1 MFALMIWRNRM
12 KRAPSRSR
20 LPVLGLLA
28 ALAVMLGTAPALANV
43 TVTEVSSDPFT
54 NSTSQHATEVEP
66 DSFTAG
72 NTSVA
77 AVQQGRFYD
86 GGASDLGFA
95 TSTNGGATWTSG
107 SLPGLTTFDGGSYNA
122 VSDPVVAF
130 DPKHGVWLIS
140 GLAITTTSGVVGA
153 AVTVNRSTDGGL
165 TWGNAINAVVASG
178 GASLDKDWITC
189 DASTAS
195 SYYGNCYA
203 EYDNNGGGNRIYMAT
218 STDGG
223 MTWHTVQ
230 TGSTGLGGQPMVQHG
245 GTVIVPYLTNNGQI
259 RSFRSVNGGSSW
271 SSSVAVA
278 TVRSHTVAGGIR
290 TSPLPSAQIDATG
303 KVYVVWQDC
312 RFQSG
317 CAGNDIVM
325 STSANGTSWST
336 VTRVT
341 SDGGDHF
348 IPGIGVDA
356 TTSGSSA
363 KIAVAYYRYP
373 TSNCTAS
380 TCQLTVGYASSVNGG
395 TSWSAPTQLAG
406 PMTLSWL
413 ASTNQGVMVGDY
425 IATSVV
431 SGVAWPAMVI
441 AAAPSGGT
449 FNEALYE
456 AAGGLQITGGALRAA
471 ATPLVTSG
479 HQPTFTVPP
488 RAR

>member
-1 MFALMIWRNRM
+1 M
-12 KRAPSRSR
+12 KILSRSR
-20 LPVLGLLA
+20 LPVLGLLV
-28 ALAVMLGTAPALANV
+28 ALAVVFGAMSARANV

-72 NTSVA
+72 NTIVT

-95 TSTNGGATWTSG
+95 TSTNDGATWTSG
-107 SLPGLTTFDGGSYNA
+107 SLPGLTTFDGGSYDR
-122 VSDPVVAF
+122 VSDPAVAF
-130 DPKHGVWLIS
+130 DPKHGAWLIS
-140 GLAITTTSGVVGA
+140 GLAIKTTSGVVGA

-165 TWGNAINAVVASG
+165 TWANATNVVVASG
-178 GASLDKDWITC
+178 SASLDKEWITC
-189 DASTAS
+189 DATAS
-195 SYYGNCYA
+195 SPHYGNCYV

-223 MTWHTVQ
+223 MTWSTIQ
-230 TGSTGLGGQPMVQHG
+230 TGSTGLGGQPLVQPG
-245 GTVIVPYLTNNGQI
+245 GTVIVPYLSNNGQI
-259 RSFRSVNGGSSW
+259 RSFRSTNGGSTW
-271 SSSVAVA
+271 SSSVTVA
-278 TVRSHTVAGGIR
+278 TVQSHTVAGGLR
-290 TSPLPSAQIDATG
+290 TSALPSAQIDAAGT
-303 KVYVVWQDC
+303 VYVVWQDC

-317 CAGNDIVM
+317 CPGNDIVL
-325 STSANGTSWST
+325 STSANGTTWSA

-348 IPGIGVDA
+348 IPGIGVDV

-373 TSNCTAS
+373 VSNCTAS
-380 TCQLTVGYASSVNGG
+380 TCQLTVGYTSSVNGG
-395 TSWSAPTQLAG
+395 TSWSTPTQLAG

-413 ASTNQGVMVGDY
+413 ATTNQGVMVGDY
-425 IATSVV
+425 MATSVV
-431 SGVAWPAMVI
+431 GGVAWPAMVI
-441 AAAPSGGT
+441 AAAPSGST

-456 AAGGLQITGGALRAA
+456 ATGGLQVTGGALRAK

-479 HQPTFTVPP
+479 HQPAITTP

>member
-1 MFALMIWRNRM
+1 M
-12 KRAPSRSR
+12 KRLPSRSR
-20 LPVLGLLA
+20 LPALGV
-28 ALAVMLGTAPALANV
+28 LAVAAVLLGTAPAAANV

-66 DSFTAG
+66 DSYTAG
-72 NTSVA
+72 NTIVA
-77 AVQQGRFYD
+77 AVQQGRFFD

-95 TSTNGGATWTSG
+95 TSTNDGATWTSG

-122 VSDPVVAF
+122 VSDPAVAF

-178 GASLDKDWITC
+178 SASLDKDWITC
-189 DASTAS
+189 DTTATS
-195 SYYGNCYA
+195 PHYGNCYA
-203 EYDNNGGGNRIYMAT
+203 EYDNNGSGNRIFMAT
-218 STDGG
+218 SSDGG
-223 MTWHTVQ
+223 MTWQTVQ
-230 TGSTGLGGQPMVQHG
+230 TGSTGLGGQPVVQPG
-245 GTVIVPYLTNNGQI
+245 GSVIVPYLTNNGQI

-290 TSPLPSAQIDATG
+290 TSSLPSAQIDAGG

-325 STSANGTSWST
+325 SASANGTSWSA
-336 VTRVT
+336 VSRIT

-356 TTSGSSA
+356 ATSGSSA
-363 KIAVAYYRYP
+363 KIAVTYYRYP

-380 TCQLTVGYASSVNGG
+380 TCQLTIGYTSSTNGG
-395 TSWSAPTQLAG
+395 TSWSTPTQLAG
-406 PMTLSWL
+406 PMSLSWL
-413 ASTNQGVMVGDY
+413 ATTSQGVMVGDY

-431 SGVAWPAMVI
+431 GGVAWPALVI
-441 AAAPSGGT
+441 AAAPSGST

-456 AAGGLQITGGALRAA
+456 ATGGLQITGGALRAGT
-471 ATPLVTSG
+471 TPLVTSG
-479 HQPTFTVPP
+479 HQPRVTVPP

>member
-1 MFALMIWRNRM
+1 M
-12 KRAPSRSR
+12 KTMPSRSW
-20 LPVLGLLA
+20 LPMLGLLA
-28 ALAVMLGTAPALANV
+28 VLAMVFGALPALANV
-43 TVTEVSSDPFT
+43 TVTKVSSDPFT
-54 NSTSQHATEVEP
+54 NSTSEHATEVEP
-66 DSFTAG
+66 DSFTSG
-72 NTSVA
+72 TTIVA
-77 AVQQGRFYD
+77 AVQQGRFVN

-95 TSTNGGATWTSG
+95 TSTNDGATWTSG
-107 SLPGLTTFDGGSYNA
+107 SLPGLTTFDGGTFNA
-122 VSDPVVAF
+122 VSDPAVAF

-140 GLAITTTSGVVGA
+140 GLAITTTGNSDVGA
-153 AVTVNRSTDGGL
+153 ALTVNRSTDGGL

-178 GASLDKDWITC
+178 SANLDKDWITC
-189 DASTAS
+189 DATAS
-195 SYYGNCYA
+195 SPFFGNCYA
-203 EYDNNGGGNRIYMAT
+203 EYDNNGAGNTIFMAT
-218 STDGG
+218 STNGG
-223 MTWHTVQ
+223 MTWQTVQ
-230 TGSTGLGGQPMVQHG
+230 TGSTGLGGQPVVQPS
-245 GTVIVPYLTNNGQI
+245 GTVIVPYLSNNGQI

-271 SSSVAVA
+271 SSSVTVA

-290 TSPLPSAQIDATG
+290 TSALPSAQIDAG
-303 KVYVVWQDC
+303 GRVYVGWQDC

-325 STSANGTSWST
+325 STSANGTSWT
-336 VTRVT
+336 AVTRVT

-373 TSNCTAS
+373 TSSCTAS
-380 TCQLTVGYASSVNGG
+380 TCQLTIGYTSSTNGG
-395 TSWSAPTQLAG
+395 TSWSTPTQLAG

-413 ASTNQGVMVGDY
+413 ASTSQGVMVGDY

-441 AAAPSGGT
+441 AAAPSGST

-456 AAGGLQITGGALRAA
+456 ATGGLQITGGALRAA

-479 HQPTFTVPP
+479 HQPRITVP
-488 RAR
+488 RAG

>member
-1 MFALMIWRNRM
+1 MTV
-12 KRAPSRSR
+12 PVRSR
-20 LPVLGLLA
+20 LSMLGLLA
-28 ALAVMLGTAPALANV
+28 VPAVLAVVFSTLPALANV

-66 DSFTAG
+66 DSFTSG
-72 NTSVA
+72 NTIVA

-86 GGASDLGFA
+86 GGANDLGFA
-95 TSTNGGATWTSG
+95 TSTNDGATWTSG

-153 AVTVNRSTDGGL
+153 AVTVNRSTDGGR

-178 GASLDKDWITC
+178 SASLDKDWITC
-189 DASTAS
+189 DATAAS
-195 SYYGNCYA
+195 PYYGNCYA
-203 EYDNNGGGNRIYMAT
+203 EYDNNGGGNRIYVAT

-230 TGSTGLGGQPMVQHG
+230 TSSTGLGGQPVVQPG
-245 GTVIVPYLTNNGQI
+245 GTVIVPYLSNNGQV

-271 SSSVAVA
+271 SSSVTVA
-278 TVRSHTVAGGIR
+278 TVQSHTVTGGIR
-290 TSPLPSAQIDATG
+290 TSPLPSAQIDASG

-325 STSANGTSWST
+325 STSTAGTSWST
-336 VTRVT
+336 VTRIT

-380 TCQLTVGYASSVNGG
+380 TCQLTIGYTSSTNGG
-395 TSWSAPTQLAG
+395 ATWSTPAQLAG
-406 PMTLSWL
+406 PMSLSWL
-413 ASTNQGVMVGDY
+413 ATTNQGVMVGDY

-441 AAAPSGGT
+441 AAAPSGST

-456 AAGGLQITGGALRAA
+456 ATGGLQITGGALSAV

-479 HQPTFTVPP
+479 HQPKVTVPS
-488 RAR
+488 RVR